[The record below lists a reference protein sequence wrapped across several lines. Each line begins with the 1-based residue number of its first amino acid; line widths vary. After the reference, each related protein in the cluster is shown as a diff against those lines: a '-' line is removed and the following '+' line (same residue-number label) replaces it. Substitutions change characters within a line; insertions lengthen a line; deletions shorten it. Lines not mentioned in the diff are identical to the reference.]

1 MLKLQKTPSADPYNK
16 HKKTSYWTQRRFIMV
31 LGTKKILKDVSNGSV
46 VGGIRGAAYNMGTKK
61 DRSLG
66 NKSAGLLDPRALP
79 GLEDTAKTVHFLKFG
94 HFFLSENIS
103 IPCSK
108 LASYQI

>member
-1 MLKLQKTPSADPYNK
+1 M
-16 HKKTSYWTQRRFIMV
+16 
-31 LGTKKILKDVSNGSV
+31 SNGSV
-46 VGGIRGAAYNMGTKK
+46 VGGIRGAAYNMENK
-61 DRSLG
+61 SLG
-66 NKSAGLLDPRALP
+66 NQSAGLLDPRDLP

-108 LASYQI
+108 FGILSNLEGQKRRSSTPEPEFVAQL